1 MRLVAESEGLSYFF
15 DPFSNQKQFFCCG
28 HLLLVKPLLGCLPE
42 FLGEE
47 SFQLP
52 GRVANQTG
60 QFAGLEMRPCA
71 SILRRSS
78 AYRSVSARRTGV
90 IAAITTPTIRR
101 WAGTP

>member
-52 GRVANQTG
+52 GR
-60 QFAGLEMRPCA
+60 
-71 SILRRSS
+71 
-78 AYRSVSARRTGV
+78 
-90 IAAITTPTIRR
+90 IAD
-101 WAGTP
+101 

>member
-42 FLGEE
+42 FLAEE

-60 QFAGLEMRPCA
+60 QFAGLEMPPCA
-71 SILRRSS
+71 SILRRTS
-78 AYRSVSARRTGV
+78 AYPSVSASRTGV
-90 IAAITTPTIRR
+90 TAAVRPPPIGP
-101 WAGTP
+101 

>member
-15 DPFSNQKQFFCCG
+15 DPFSNQKRFFRRG

-52 GRVANQTG
+52 GR
-60 QFAGLEMRPCA
+60 
-71 SILRRSS
+71 
-78 AYRSVSARRTGV
+78 
-90 IAAITTPTIRR
+90 IAD
-101 WAGTP
+101 